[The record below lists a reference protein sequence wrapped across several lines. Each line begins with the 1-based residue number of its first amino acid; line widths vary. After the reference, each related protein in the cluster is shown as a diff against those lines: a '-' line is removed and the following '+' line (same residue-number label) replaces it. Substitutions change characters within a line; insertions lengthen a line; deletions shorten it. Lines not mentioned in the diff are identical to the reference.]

1 MMSQKQK
8 PFLLILCTL
17 LILVGLGS
25 RIYSYS
31 LSVTSFP
38 LTTDWSESGRIF
50 EAASIYSPIIFGKT
64 LPWPW
69 LDPGRAILEGLVFLI
84 PNGQV
89 WLYRLWLAI
98 LSLSTSVITAI
109 LINRSALRNSLLK
122 KQRNRVTIVLLVLW
136 GNLFIL
142 QFPIYYHLLL
152 GMIITLLFLDL
163 DKPVLILIAVIFA
176 SAWEG
181 LCRVNWFLMP
191 AVLAITIYLLLTPM
205 RNKKIVQ
212 YLYWPFFWFI
222 SGAIASLLTYGLFI
236 NISHYEIPFFNPN
249 MQYGFFIFKLWPNQT
264 FNLGL
269 IPGII
274 LLSLPLLVVMVVV
287 CYRKIRSLHWIRS
300 LALLSILGIFF
311 IGSTIV
317 SLRAGGGFDLHNYDS
332 FGLILFVIGCYCGLG
347 AVGFD
352 EMESDAPI
360 TLLTNR
366 YVMLGLIT
374 VPIFFA
380 LFSIPPRKNLPIQ
393 EANQVIQQVQSFTQ
407 ETDASRGPVLFL
419 DYRHLLVYK
428 MIFPVEFYLPYE
440 KIDLMEMAMA
450 NNRPYLDQ
458 FWEDIEEQK
467 FPLIISEELQL
478 GKQDVELPFGNE
490 NNIWVV
496 NVSEPILKYYQLVY
510 SDAGLAIYTP
520 KTVTP

>member
-1 MMSQKQK
+1 MKK
-8 PFLLILCTL
+8 PLLIILCTL
-17 LILVGLGS
+17 FIFVGLGS
-25 RIYSYS
+25 RIYSYF
-31 LSVTSFP
+31 LSVTNYP

-84 PNGQV
+84 PNGQI
-89 WLYRLWLAI
+89 WLYRFWLVI
-98 LSLSTSVITAI
+98 LSLLTSLITAI
-109 LINRSALRNSLLK
+109 LINRCAMRNSPLK
-122 KQRNRVTIVLLVLW
+122 QQHNRVSLVFSVLW
-136 GNLFIL
+136 GTLFIL

-152 GMIITLLFLDL
+152 GTIIVLLFLDL
-163 DKPVLILIAVIFA
+163 DRPFLVLLAVIIS

-181 LCRVNWFLMP
+181 LCRVNWFFMP
-191 AVLAITIYLLLTPM
+191 AFLAITMYLLSTPM
-205 RNKKIVQ
+205 RYKKVVQ
-212 YLYWPFFWFI
+212 YLYWPFLWFT

-236 NISHYEIPFFNPN
+236 KISHYEIPFLNPN
-249 MQYGFFIFKLWPNQT
+249 MQYGFFIFKLWPNQA

-274 LLSLPLLVVMVVV
+274 LLSLPLLVVIVVV
-287 CYRKIRSLHWIRS
+287 WIRKIRSLHWIRS

-332 FGLILFVIGCYCGLG
+332 FGLILFVIGCYCIMG

-352 EMESDAPI
+352 KVEPVAPLP
-360 TLLTNR
+360 LLNNR
-366 YVMLGLIT
+366 FALLGLLI
-374 VPIFFA
+374 VPIFYA
-380 LFSIPPRKNLPIQ
+380 LYSIPPRNGLTEQKANQAIQ
-393 EANQVIQQVQSFTQ
+393 EVQLFTL
-407 ETDASRGPVLFL
+407 ETDVSRSPILL
-419 DYRHLLVYK
+419 IDYRHLLVYK
-428 MIFPVEFYLPYE
+428 MISPVEFYLPYE

-458 FWEDIEEQK
+458 FWEDIEEQR

-520 KTVTP
+520 KTITP